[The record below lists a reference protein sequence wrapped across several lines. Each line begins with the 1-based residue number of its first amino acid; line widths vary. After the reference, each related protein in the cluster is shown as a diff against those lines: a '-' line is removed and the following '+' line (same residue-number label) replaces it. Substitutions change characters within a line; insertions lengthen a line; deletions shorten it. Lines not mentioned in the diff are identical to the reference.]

1 MLREDQA
8 REAMSWAAEHDVDC
22 LYFLAASGDASTV
35 RFAETN
41 GFNLVDVRV
50 TKERL
55 LSPESSVRGET
66 EKRIRLVSP
75 EDVPRL
81 RYIAGVSHTDSRYY
95 FDHHFSHE
103 QCKALYETWIEK
115 SCLGWADGVLV
126 AERERSVAGY
136 ISCHRD
142 AADTGRI
149 GLLGVAPEARGE
161 GLGLVL
167 VQAALDWFK
176 THEISR
182 VTVVTQGRNTA
193 AQRLYERAGFVTRSV
208 QLWYHRWKPLS

>member
-1 MLREDQA
+1 
-8 REAMSWAAEHDVDC
+8 MSWAAEQNVDC
-22 LYFLAASGDASTV
+22 LYFLADSGDASTV
-35 RFAETN
+35 TFAETN
-41 GFNLVDVRV
+41 GFNLVDLKV
-50 TKERL
+50 TKEKL
-55 LSPESSVRGET
+55 LSPGSSLGSET
-66 EKRIRLVSP
+66 EKRIRLVLP
-75 EDVPRL
+75 EDVSRL
-81 RYIAGVSHTDSRYY
+81 RCIAGVSHTDSRFY
-95 FDHHFSHE
+95 FDPHFSQE

-115 SCLGWADGVLV
+115 SCHGWADAVLV
-126 AERERSVAGY
+126 AERERSVVGY

-142 AADTGRI
+142 AAETGRI
-149 GLLGVAPEARGE
+149 GLLGVAAEARGE

-176 THEISR
+176 TQEISR